1 MGIHPSSKGQ
11 YDPLIDMWPNGM
23 DETYELVFTN
33 WKIASPSL
41 SGLYFTHQFSSV
53 QLSLLPR
60 GSPGRAE
67 AEDGDGER
75 QLFPGAS
82 AAAQAGN

>member
-1 MGIHPSSKGQ
+1 MA
-11 YDPLIDMWPNGM
+11 LA
-23 DETYELVFTN
+23 T
-33 WKIASPSL
+33 
-41 SGLYFTHQFSSV
+41 SGRNV
-53 QLSLLPR
+53 VSLLPR